1 MTLKKQIRNP
11 KFETN
16 GNQMKSNRENP
27 KLSSEIPV
35 WSFLI
40 FEHLNLF
47 RISVRGAAFVLRIF
61 DGRSVLTASFKQA
74 MRQLD

>member
-1 MTLKKQIRNP
+1 MMPGKKIRNP

-27 KLSSEIPV
+27 KPSSEVPV

-47 RISVRGAAFVLRIF
+47 RISCFEFLMV
-61 DGRSVLTASFKQA
+61 GRF
-74 MRQLD
+74 